1 MSHPNPSTALGSVVI
16 DELAALGIRRIVISP
31 GSRSGPLSIA
41 ASQHPEIETRMCI
54 DERSAAFVALGIAKS
69 SGEPAAVMCTSGTA
83 AANFLPAVIEA
94 DMSAAPIVVV
104 TADRPAAM
112 HGIGANQTIQQA
124 GMFDS
129 WARGSSSIPAP
140 TAEHDGN
147 REWRAAVRRV
157 VTAAIGPHPGP
168 GHLNVELSEPL
179 APASNDGRVV
189 ADPYEHPTARIEA
202 GVATKANESSAE
214 LPRLESGRGL
224 VIAGDGDYDREGLLA
239 VAEALRWPVL
249 ATALSRLRGSSAI
262 AAYADIIGDDLPE
275 ELVPEIAIAVG
286 AVGPDMRLEYLI
298 ADADRRVRIDR
309 WGRINDPLSN
319 ATDVL
324 TGDALELL
332 EKASG
337 SPSKAFQELWRNA
350 EKRAVGE
357 REDEPASLDG
367 LGVVGVINEL
377 DWDTLFVGSSL
388 PIREVDRRLD
398 RAGRVVANRGAS
410 GIDGSVSTALGA
422 AWAST
427 GRTIAYLGDLA
438 MIHDGN
444 GLLLES
450 RDLDLLIVVADN
462 NGGRIFE
469 DLPHARFAPDFERL
483 FVTPHARDLG
493 DLAAFHGVPYSSV
506 GDRREL
512 VAAAK
517 EGLEEGGVRVV
528 RVDLSRSP
536 SD

>member
-1 MSHPNPSTALGSVVI
+1 MSHPNPSTALGSVVV
-16 DELAALGIRRIVISP
+16 DELAALGIRRVVISP

-41 ASQHPEIETRMCI
+41 ASQHPEIETRVCI
-54 DERSAAFVALGIAKS
+54 DERSAAFVALGVAKS

-83 AANFLPAVIEA
+83 VANFLPAVIES
-94 DMSAAPIVVV
+94 DMSAAPLVVM
-104 TADRPAAM
+104 TADRPSAM

-124 GMFDS
+124 GMFDL
-129 WARGSSSIPAP
+129 WARGSRSIPAP
-140 TAEHDGN
+140 TAGYDRN
-147 REWRAAVRRV
+147 VEWRAAVREV
-157 VTAAIGPHPGP
+157 VAAARGSHPGP

-189 ADPYEHPTARIEA
+189 VQPYEYPTGRIEA
-202 GVATKANESSAE
+202 VEATNAHRSWAE
-214 LPRLESGRGL
+214 LPRLESDRGL
-224 VIAGDGDYDREGLLA
+224 VIAGDGDYDRAGLLA
-239 VAEALRWPVL
+239 AAEAVRWPVL
-249 ATALSRLRGSSAI
+249 ATALSGLRGSTAI
-262 AAYADIIGDDLPE
+262 GAYADLMGADPPE

-286 AVGPDMRLEYLI
+286 AVGPDMRLEDLV
-298 ADADRRVRIDR
+298 ARADRRVRIDR

-324 TGDALELL
+324 TGDAIELL

-337 SPSKAFQELWRNA
+337 SPRGAFREIWRHA
-350 EKRAVGE
+350 EKRAVEE
-357 REDEPASLDG
+357 REGESGTLDG
-367 LGVVGVINEL
+367 LDVVGVINHL
-377 DWDTLFVGSSL
+377 DWDTLFAGSSL

-422 AWAST
+422 AWASP
-427 GRTIAYLGDLA
+427 GRTLAYLGDLA

-450 RDLDLLIVVADN
+450 RDLDLVIVVADN

-469 DLPHARFAPDFERL
+469 DLPHARFAPDFDRL
-483 FVTPHARDLG
+483 FVTPHDRDLG
-493 DLAAFHGVPYSSV
+493 DLAAFHGVPYVSV

-512 VAAAK
+512 MAAAK
-517 EGLEEGGVRVV
+517 EGFDEGGVRIV
-528 RVDLSRSP
+528 RVDLSPSP